1 MTEHPFA
8 QYVRILGK
16 GKRGSRGL
24 NEQESLD
31 AMSMILQEQ
40 VEPEQLGAFLMLL
53 RYKEETPQE
62 LSGFVNAVRIHEGF
76 AQCPINL
83 PVDLDWATYAG
94 KKRHQ
99 AWYLLVALLVSQQGH
114 KVFMHGAKGH
124 TAGRIY
130 SEDMLTELG
139 FQGAQSWQQVEQ
151 QLAHNNFSFM
161 SLAQLSPKLNDIIN
175 LRNTLGLRSP
185 VHTLTR
191 LLNPTHA
198 KHTIDGVF
206 HPAYGPLHQQTA
218 LLLGQPRSLTIR
230 GDGGEAEIR
239 PDTDCELQWADENEH
254 STSAWPRLLE
264 KRVEAPAV
272 LNASALRNVWRGVE
286 EDPYASATIISTTA
300 AVILLLKLTNQ
311 REEAIQ
317 LAQTWWL
324 ERDKAFIK

>member
-1 MTEHPFA
+1 MIEHPFA

-24 NEQESLD
+24 EQQEAQDS
-31 AMSMILQEQ
+31 MSMILQDQ

-53 RYKEETPQE
+53 RYKEETPTE
-62 LSGFVNAVRIHEGF
+62 LSGFVNAVRQQENF
-76 AQCPINL
+76 TQCPINTE
-83 PVDLDWATYAG
+83 VDLDWATYAG

-99 AWYLLVALLVSQQGH
+99 AWYLLVALLVSQQGY

-124 TAGRIY
+124 TVGRVY
-130 SEDMLTELG
+130 SEDLLTELG
-139 FQGAQSWQQVEQ
+139 FNAAQNWQQVEQ
-151 QLAHNNFSFM
+151 QLGQRNFSFM

-175 LRNTLGLRSP
+175 LRHILGLRSP

-218 LLLGQPRSLTIR
+218 QLLGQPRSLTIR

-239 PDTDCELQWADENEH
+239 PDSDCELQWTDEHSH
-254 STSAWPRLLE
+254 STSPWPRLLH
-264 KRVEAPAV
+264 KRSEAPEQLSA
-272 LNASALRNVWRGVE
+272 AALRDVWQGQL
-286 EDPYASATIISTTA
+286 EDSYAEATIISTTA
-300 AVILLLKLTNQ
+300 AVILLLKRCSDRQAALDTAAN
-311 REEAIQ
+311 
-317 LAQTWWL
+317 WWQA
-324 ERDKAFIK
+324 RDKSLIK

>member
-1 MTEHPFA
+1 MIEHPFA

-24 NEQESLD
+24 SQAEAFDS
-31 AMSMILQEQ
+31 MSMILQDQ

-53 RYKEETPQE
+53 RYKEETPEE
-62 LSGFVNAVRIHEGF
+62 LTGFVKAVRQEEGF
-76 AQCPINL
+76 EQPPINL
-83 PVDLDWATYAG
+83 EVDLDWATYAG

-99 AWYLLVALLVSQQGH
+99 AWYLLVALLLSQQGY

-124 TAGRIY
+124 TAGRVY
-130 SEDMLTELG
+130 SEDLLVELG
-139 FQGAQSWQQVEQ
+139 LQPAQSWQQVEQ
-151 QLAHNNFSFM
+151 QLQQSNFSFM
-161 SLAQLSPKLNDIIN
+161 SLAQLSPKLNAVIN
-175 LRNTLGLRSP
+175 LRNILGLRSP

-239 PDTDCELQWADENEH
+239 PDTDCELQWADEQEH
-254 STSAWPRLLE
+254 STSAWPRLLD
-264 KRVEAPAV
+264 KRAEAPEQLTA
-272 LNASALRNVWRGVE
+272 AALRAVWQGLQ
-286 EDPYASATIISTTA
+286 EDHYAEAAIISTTA
-300 AVILLLKLTNQ
+300 AVILLMKLTASREQALGLAESWWQQ
-311 REEAIQ
+311 RD
-317 LAQTWWL
+317 TS
-324 ERDKAFIK
+324 FIK

>member
-1 MTEHPFA
+1 MSEHPFA

-24 NEQESLD
+24 NEQEALD

-53 RYKEETPQE
+53 RYKEETPEE
-62 LSGFVNAVRIHEGF
+62 LSGFVRAVRDHEGF
-76 AQCPINL
+76 AQRPVAVQ
-83 PVDLDWATYAG
+83 VDLDWATYAG

-99 AWYLLVALLVSQQGH
+99 AWYLLVALLVSQQGY

-130 SEDMLTELG
+130 SEDMLAELG
-139 FQGAQSWQQVEQ
+139 FQGAHNWQQVEQ
-151 QLAHNNFSFM
+151 QLEQDNFSFM

-175 LRNTLGLRSP
+175 LRDILGLRSP

-239 PDTDCELQWADENEH
+239 PDTDCELQWADENAH
-254 STSAWPRLLE
+254 STSAWPRLLD
-264 KRVEAPAV
+264 KRVEAPAA
-272 LNASALRNVWRGVE
+272 LSAAALRHVWRGDD
-286 EDPYASATIISTTA
+286 EDHYASATIVSTTA
-300 AVILLLKLTNQ
+300 AVILLLKLTNH
-311 REEAIQ
+311 RDDAIA
-317 LAQTWWL
+317 LAQTWWQQ
-324 ERDKAFIK
+324 RDKAFIK

>member
-1 MTEHPFA
+1 MSEHPFA

-24 NEQESLD
+24 SEQEALD
-31 AMSMILQEQ
+31 SMSMILQQQ

-53 RYKEETPQE
+53 RYKEETPEE
-62 LSGFVNAVRIHEGF
+62 LSGFVRAVREHEGF
-76 AQCPINL
+76 AQRPVTVQ
-83 PVDLDWATYAG
+83 VDLDWATYAG

-99 AWYLLVALLVSQQGH
+99 AWYLLVALLVSQQGYT
-114 KVFMHGAKGH
+114 VFMHGAKGH

-139 FQGAQSWQQVEQ
+139 FQAAHNWQQVEQ
-151 QLAHNNFSFM
+151 QLAQGNFSFM
-161 SLAQLSPKLNDIIN
+161 SLAHLSPKLNDIIN
-175 LRNTLGLRSP
+175 LRNILGLRSP

-239 PDTDCELQWADENEH
+239 PDADCELQWADEHEH
-254 STSAWPRLLE
+254 STSAWPRLLD
-264 KRVEAPAV
+264 KRMEAPAS
-272 LNASALRNVWRGVE
+272 LNASALRNLWQGQQ
-286 EDPYASATIISTTA
+286 DDHYAIATIVSTTA
-300 AVILLLKLTNQ
+300 AVILLLKLASN
-311 REEAIQ
+311 RDEALK
-317 LAQTWWL
+317 LAESWWQ
-324 ERDKAFIK
+324 ERDKAFIQ

>member
-1 MTEHPFA
+1 MSEHPFA

-24 NEQESLD
+24 SEQEALD
-31 AMSMILQEQ
+31 SMGMILQEQ

-53 RYKEETPQE
+53 RYKEETPEE
-62 LSGFVNAVRIHEGF
+62 LSGFVRAVREHEGF
-76 AQCPINL
+76 TQPPVAVQ
-83 PVDLDWATYAG
+83 VDLDWATYAG

-99 AWYLLVALLVSQQGH
+99 AWYLLVALLVSQQGY

-139 FQGAQSWQQVEQ
+139 LPLAHNWQQAEQ
-151 QLAHNNFSFM
+151 QLAQDNFSFM
-161 SLAQLSPKLNDIIN
+161 SLAQLSPKLNNIIN
-175 LRNTLGLRSP
+175 LRNILGLRSP

-239 PDTDCELQWADENEH
+239 PDTDCELQWADENAH
-254 STSAWPRLLE
+254 STSAWPRLLD
-264 KRVEAPAV
+264 KRVEAPAA
-272 LNASALRNVWRGVE
+272 LSAAALRRVWHGDE
-286 EDPYASATIISTTA
+286 EDHYASATIVSTTA
-300 AVILLLKLTNQ
+300 AVILLLKLAAD
-311 REEAIQ
+311 RDSALK
-317 LAQTWWL
+317 LAQSWWQQRNRTL
-324 ERDKAFIK
+324 IK